1 MHLFIIY
8 QFFFCS
14 LIGLIIFQFYWY
26 IYFLSVNK
34 NSIGKHKKEAHQNTH
49 DVYNGHQK
57 ESKKKKKKERKQKTT
72 PPSNQTQPINENNNG
87 HRVVAYKQSG
97 PS

>member
-57 ESKKKKKKERKQKTT
+57 ESKKKKKERKQKTT

-87 HRVVAYKQSG
+87 HRVVAYKQFG

>member
-49 DVYNGHQK
+49 DVYNGRQK
-57 ESKKKKKKERKQKTT
+57 ESKKKKKERKQKTT

>member
-57 ESKKKKKKERKQKTT
+57 ESKKKKKERKQKTT